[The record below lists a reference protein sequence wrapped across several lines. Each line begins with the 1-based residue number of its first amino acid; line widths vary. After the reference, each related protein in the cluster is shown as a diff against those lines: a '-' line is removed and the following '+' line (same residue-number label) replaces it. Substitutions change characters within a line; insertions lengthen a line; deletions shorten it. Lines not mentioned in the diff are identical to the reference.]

1 MPEINLQD
9 LKYGIIYV
17 CGNPKQTYNLR
28 WFASMIEP
36 MIRPLRLQWVK
47 TWQFDHTLI
56 VARRFN
62 IGNMGKHATVQLHLN
77 RYGSSDSFSLLAAVH
92 AFSDCLLDVMDT
104 SEGDV
109 IINEQDYSDRNELP
123 QGKWGSSSSS
133 VPMGDVLNNYSWD
146 IEMQQDKTLVKKYC
160 RRFDLERATPRKPAS
175 EEKLE
180 QKQESRLKESIES
193 LRRKLKRDEEC
204 LSESDQ
210 ELIGS
215 DVFSDELQQRI
226 LLEEDSLT
234 RFDYADDY
242 GECNEVELLDI
253 EVEEAAEFEK
263 IESEYERDVKDLR
276 ARIVAFIA
284 KYHQDPEQLMST
296 MLKGKVL
303 LGQTPSR
310 VLVNGDM
317 KIVLPEYD
325 EMEIVMPAMSR
336 TLYIL
341 FMKYRK
347 QGQGIVLRNM
357 DEHCDELMDIYGLVK
372 PGANEQLIKQT
383 VDNLCYPGSESLN
396 QAISRMNRCI
406 RNVITDEELAKQ
418 YIVSGERG
426 QAYSIGLAP
435 NYLEL
440 PRAVTGA

>member
-1 MPEINLQD
+1 MTAPILQD

-28 WFASMIEP
+28 WFASMIGP
-36 MIRPLRLQWVK
+36 MIRPLKLEWVE
-47 TWQFDHTLI
+47 TWEFDHTII

-62 IGNMGKHATVQLHLN
+62 IGNMGKYATVQLHLN
-77 RYGSSDSFSLLAAVH
+77 KYGRSDSFSLLAAVH
-92 AFSDCLLDVMDT
+92 VFSDCLEDVMDT

-123 QGKWGSSSSS
+123 QGKWGSSTSS
-133 VPMGDVLNNYSWD
+133 VPFGDVLNDYHWD
-146 IEMQQDKTLVKKYC
+146 IEMRQDKTRVEESRC
-160 RRFDLERATPRKPAS
+160 RFNLERAARPKALP
-175 EEKLE
+175 EDE
-180 QKQESRLKESIES
+180 QVPETHLSRAAKS
-193 LRRKLKRDEEC
+193 LRRKLKRAKDKI
-204 LSESDQ
+204 SESECKIIIDDE
-210 ELIGS
+210 ELIGEELPCVLNEDDLTG
-215 DVFSDELQQRI
+215 DVYANDYEDSSENE
-226 LLEEDSLT
+226 LLE
-234 RFDYADDY
+234 
-242 GECNEVELLDI
+242 V
-253 EVEEAAEFEK
+253 EVEEAIEFRR

-284 KYHQDPEQLMST
+284 KYHQDPEQVMST

-325 EMEIVMPAMSR
+325 EMEIEMPAMCR

-357 DEHCDELMDIYGLVK
+357 DEHSDEILDIYGLVK
-372 PGANEQLIKQT
+372 PGANEQLVKQT
-383 VDNLCYPGSESLN
+383 IDNLCYPGSESLN
-396 QAISRMNRCI
+396 QTISRINRCI
-406 RNVITDEELAKQ
+406 RNVITDRELAKQ

-426 QAYSIGLAP
+426 KTYSINLAP
-435 NYLEL
+435 DYLEL
-440 PRAVTGA
+440 PRAVTCA